1 MQLVARAKNM
11 LLSPKTEW
19 LVVAGESTDAKS
31 LYTGYVLLLAALPP
45 VCSFL
50 SYALFFRRFNANVG
64 VGVELAVV
72 RYLLA
77 LAVVYILA
85 IVASKIAPSFGGR
98 DDMSQALK
106 LIAYSATAAWV
117 GGIFLLLPVLGI
129 LSLLM
134 SLYSLYLLY
143 VGVSPLMGVP
153 AARVVPFTMAMILA
167 TVIVL
172 AFMAYIA
179 GPLLMLSAMRI

>member
-1 MQLVARAKNM
+1 MQLVARAQNM

-19 LVVAGESTDAKS
+19 PVVAGESTDMKS
-31 LYTGYVLLLAALPP
+31 LYTGYIAVLAAIPP

-50 SYALFFRRFNANVG
+50 SFGLFFRQIGANVG
-64 VGVELAVV
+64 VGVEIAVV

-77 LAVVYILA
+77 LAVVYLLA

-98 DDMSQALK
+98 DDMGQALK
-106 LIAYSATAAWV
+106 LIAYAATAAWV

-143 VGVSPLMGVP
+143 LGVSPTLGVP
-153 AARVVPFTMAMILA
+153 AARVVPFTVAMILA
-167 TVIVL
+167 AVIVL
-172 AFMAYIA
+172 AFMTYIV
-179 GPLLMLSAMRI
+179 GPLLLVSAMRI